1 MAHAIKEKI
10 FNIMRAN
17 NFTGIFHTLLE
28 LEFKFP
34 LYQQVK
40 FHTLLATRPA
50 FTRCSFLFP
59 VSWTIPGLEALVHTL
74 GCSETSIAKLL
85 GCALKASLLRLNFD

>member
-34 LYQQVK
+34 LYQQVSSTR
-40 FHTLLATRPA
+40 FLL
-50 FTRCSFLFP
+50 
-59 VSWTIPGLEALVHTL
+59 PGQPLQDAVFF
-74 GCSETSIAKLL
+74 SQ
-85 GCALKASLLRLNFD
+85 